1 MPDVAVVAKLKA
13 LCDFLKNFSIFVQ
26 NLNETSIKHNMP
38 LHEIKNFGSFNQNS
52 LEVLT
57 ESMTPEKLGQTI
69 IAMGGIQKLGDGL
82 RNFTNYDTKEL
93 AEFAANLEDLVKKFE
108 EALE

>member
-1 MPDVAVVAKLKA
+1 
-13 LCDFLKNFSIFVQ
+13 
-26 NLNETSIKHNMP
+26 
-38 LHEIKNFGSFNQNS
+38 
-52 LEVLT
+52 
-57 ESMTPEKLGQTI
+57 MTPEKLGQTI